1 MDLPSVFSK
10 CLYRIHDLVLSES
23 VHSVEW
29 NLWRFGS
36 RPLVNYWTN
45 LSPTRVQD
53 GPLSSNVIETLA
65 TTEIGD
71 LRGNLFREKWLNWYS
86 IKNMTPIIKQ
96 VTNWTHLLWTRRV
109 VCWKGWFICF
119 ILYRTSLFTISS
131 RMLNIFDIH
140 EFM

>member
-1 MDLPSVFSK
+1 M
-10 CLYRIHDLVLSES
+10 LVPYSRS
-23 VHSVEW
+23 CSFWICPFCRVEFMTV
-29 NLWRFGS
+29 RS

-53 GPLSSNVIETLA
+53 GPLSNVIETLA

-86 IKNMTPIIKQ
+86 IKNMTSIIKQ
-96 VTNWTHLLWTRRV
+96 VTNWTHLLWTRTV
-109 VCWKGWFICF
+109 VCWKGWFICS
-119 ILYRTSLFTISS
+119 ILYRTSPFTNSS

>member
-96 VTNWTHLLWTRRV
+96 VTNWTHLLWTRTV
-109 VCWKGWFICF
+109 VCWKGWFICS
-119 ILYRTSLFTISS
+119 ILYRTSSFTNSS